1 MNKILDLSYVLC
13 LRSTCLDESRSL
25 GLERIKDDS
34 KGRGA
39 TATSKIGHVS
49 SCFSWRLAFI
59 PIKILLIGPH
69 LRLSKVFFLRELS
82 KVLSFFFLL
91 IVKVNIAIFY
101 TITFFFRE
109 SFIQLLLLHLLIF
122 LKWFSFL
129 NIICLYFIKITTLLI
144 MHEIY

>member
-49 SCFSWRLAFI
+49 SCFS
-59 PIKILLIGPH
+59 
-69 LRLSKVFFLRELS
+69 
-82 KVLSFFFLL
+82 
-91 IVKVNIAIFY
+91 
-101 TITFFFRE
+101 
-109 SFIQLLLLHLLIF
+109 
-122 LKWFSFL
+122 
-129 NIICLYFIKITTLLI
+129 
-144 MHEIY
+144 